1 MVPSASKSLLLSG
14 LEPLTIDANSRFVNI
29 GERMNIAG
37 SLKFANLIREGRF
50 SEAVSIGV
58 QQAENGA
65 QVIDVNLD
73 DGMIDSKS
81 TMIHFLNLLMS
92 EPLVARC
99 PIMIDSSKW
108 DVLLAGMRCVQG
120 KGIVNSISLKEG
132 ETAFLEKAEEIRRHG
147 FAVVCMAFDENGQ
160 ANTYER
166 RTSICR
172 RMYRLLVDKISFPPE
187 DIILILIF

>member
-1 MVPSASKSLLLSG
+1 VIKTYAEENLVNIVGGCCGTTPDTIQAFSKALSGFKPRVVPSASKSLLLSG

-81 TMIHFLNLLMS
+81 TMVHFLNLLMS

-120 KGIVNSISLKEG
+120 KGIVTL
-132 ETAFLEKAEEIRRHG
+132 
-147 FAVVCMAFDENGQ
+147 
-160 ANTYER
+160 
-166 RTSICR
+166 
-172 RMYRLLVDKISFPPE
+172 
-187 DIILILIF
+187 